1 MSSDSE
7 SSPPLVQVSLL
18 KGLLSPRRTLE
29 PCITIGYI
37 PFTAMWAVLSA
48 AGIVF
53 YAMLPV
59 YPRPG
64 FAFNDFL
71 ATLGLLSPII
81 GLIVFRVAA
90 WVLSKSGKFFGGKA
104 NTRLCHGAIALGLL
118 PIGSSLL
125 VALPLFLLY
134 PNDRLS
140 EVIPVIAIAQLVGT
154 FWSLINIVN
163 AASVV
168 HQIKRFQAGVALMG
182 MIGFMYAAF
191 NLFSLIT
198 G

>member
-1 MSSDSE
+1 
-7 SSPPLVQVSLL
+7 
-18 KGLLSPRRTLE
+18 
-29 PCITIGYI
+29 
-37 PFTAMWAVLSA
+37 MWAVLSA